1 MSEKNKSFFRANW
14 RWIVTIITSL
24 AMVLLGFLLWDQ
36 IVDTFRNLNNLV
48 VWFLLIMI
56 PLQIAYY
63 HISTIQYLRILKILG
78 NGAVRY
84 FDMLRITIELTF
96 VNAVF
101 PSGGISGFSYFGITM
116 RQQGVTAAKA
126 ALVQTMRFI
135 TLFVSFQLLLLLALV
150 ILGFDGRVNN
160 FLMMTA
166 ASLSTLLIFGSGL
179 FIYIIRSRS
188 RINSFFTNITRALNK
203 LITVVARKN
212 PEPINI
218 GKVKKLFNEYHDN
231 YGVLRSNIGKMQ
243 YPLFYGLLINIIEI
257 LTVYVVFL
265 AFGQTVNLGAVILAY
280 AVANF
285 AGLVSVLPGG
295 VGIYEGLMVAVL
307 VAGGVPAA
315 VSLPVIITY
324 RILNTLLQVPVG
336 GIFYYKR
343 IHSGG

>member
-1 MSEKNKSFFRANW
+1 MSEKNKTFFRANW
-14 RWIVTIITSL
+14 RWFVTAITSL
-24 AMVLLGFLLWDQ
+24 AMVLLGVLIWDQ
-36 IVDTFRNLNNLV
+36 IIDTFRNINNLLIR
-48 VWFLLIMI
+48 FLLIMV
-56 PLQIAYY
+56 PLQIAFY
-63 HISTIQYLRILKILG
+63 HISTLQYLHILKILG
-78 NGAVRY
+78 HGAIRY
-84 FDMLRITIELTF
+84 LNMLRITIELTF

-101 PSGGISGFSYFGITM
+101 PSGGISGFSYFSITT
-116 RQQGVTAAKA
+116 RQEGVTAAKA
-126 ALVQTMRFI
+126 TLVQTMRFI
-135 TLFVSFQLLLLLALV
+135 TLFTSFQLLLFLALV
-150 ILGFDGRVNN
+150 FLGFDGRVNN

-166 ASLSTLLIFGSGL
+166 ASLSTLLIFGTGL

-188 RINSFFTNITRALNK
+188 RINSFFTNITRAVNK
-203 LITVVARKN
+203 TITVFLKKN

-218 GKVKKLFNEYHDN
+218 GRVKKLFNEYHDN
-231 YGVLRSNIGKMQ
+231 YGVLRDNIGKMQ

-285 AGLVSVLPGG
+285 AGLISVLPGG

-324 RILNTLLQVPVG
+324 RILNTLLQVPLG

-343 IHSGG
+343 IHSGT